1 MESLD
6 SENPKRSDHEYDKVS
21 ALYSLND
28 IIPIRMDKMVSLRRL
43 EKEAAEMKEWNLG
56 FILLP
61 KNTGKILKPLAMKTS
76 VPIAVVRAVMDKT
89 IISTFYQR
97 LGSDLLERGKIE
109 TTVQIRAVF
118 SKSNFGVNPMFKGT
132 IVLCEVKV

>member
-1 MESLD
+1 
-6 SENPKRSDHEYDKVS
+6 
-21 ALYSLND
+21 
-28 IIPIRMDKMVSLRRL
+28 MDKMVSLRRL
-43 EKEAAEMKEWNLG
+43 EKEAAGNERVELRFYTVTEKHG
-56 FILLP
+56 
-61 KNTGKILKPLAMKTS
+61 KKILKPLAMKTS

-97 LGSDLLERGKIE
+97 LGSDLLERGVKSE